1 MTRSA
6 AAKAT
11 QAADAVLD
19 WLRRQ
24 PPPVFPPARRGPP
37 DPAPTQPEAGTTD
50 APPRDAPSGAA
61 DAAGQGAQQTDVDGA
76 VDPGAVDPAAV
87 AAAPATPAPTVDDS
101 ATRPRPAT
109 APDAGGHG
117 RGAPLRLAHTDWL
130 HHRLVVTGPDAVVA
144 AFQAAAAGAGV
155 IPWHL
160 DADRIE
166 EDCFHRLVAPPPPQQ
181 RSLSLTGARIV
192 AGQLRA
198 VVARRHDL
206 AVGRVGRSRA
216 CPFDLHALVPVPGEI
231 LRRGPD
237 DAASQHWLWQH
248 WGTTRELRHVAAE
261 AVVSQ
266 DPRRQ
271 PNANETGFRVTFW
284 SADWS
289 PWRALAAVGGR
300 FPALR
305 FELHPSYDAP

>member
-37 DPAPTQPEAGTTD
+37 DPTPTQPEAGATD
-50 APPRDAPSGAA
+50 APPRDAPSGAE
-61 DAAGQGAQQTDVDGA
+61 DAAAQGTQQTDVDGA
-76 VDPGAVDPAAV
+76 VDPAAV
-87 AAAPATPAPTVDDS
+87 ASAPTTPAPTVDGI

-109 APDAGGHG
+109 APDAGGHC
-117 RGAPLRLAHTDWL
+117 RDAPLRLAHTDWL
-130 HHRLVVTGPDAVVA
+130 HHRLEVVGPAVALA
-144 AFQAAAAGAGV
+144 ALQAAAAGAGV

-166 EDCFHRLVAPPPPQQ
+166 EDCFHLLVAPPPPQQ

-198 VVARRHDL
+198 AVARRHDL

-261 AVVSQ
+261 AAASQ

>member
-50 APPRDAPSGAA
+50 APPRDAPSGAQMQR
-61 DAAGQGAQQTDVDGA
+61 GRGRNRQTWTGRSMPRRSTRGVEHPQRRHRPWTA
-76 VDPGAVDPAAV
+76 VRPGRARQRRLTRVAM
-87 AAAPATPAPTVDDS
+87 AAAPRCASPIPIGCT
-101 ATRPRPAT
+101 T
-109 APDAGGHG
+109 AWWSPD
-117 RGAPLRLAHTDWL
+117 RTLL
-130 HHRLVVTGPDAVVA
+130 VA

-166 EDCFHRLVAPPPPQQ
+166 EDCFHLLVAPPPPQQ

-198 VVARRHDL
+198 AVARRHDL

-261 AVVSQ
+261 AAASQ

>member
-24 PPPVFPPARRGPP
+24 PPPVSPSARRGREPIPARAPP
-37 DPAPTQPEAGTTD
+37 GASD
-50 APPRDAPSGAA
+50 APPDAN
-61 DAAGQGAQQTDVDGA
+61 AAGQATDLAGADGTVDVA
-76 VDPGAVDPAAV
+76 PDPGVDHAPV
-87 AAAPATPAPTVDDS
+87 AAPSATPA
-101 ATRPRPAT
+101 A
-109 APDAGGHG
+109 AGAEGKNRHG
-117 RGAPLRLAHTDWL
+117 GPLRLAHTDWL
-130 HHRLVVTGPDAVVA
+130 HHRLVVVGPAAALA

-166 EDCFHRLVAPPPPQQ
+166 EDCFHLLVAPPPPQQ

-198 VVARRHDL
+198 AVARRHDL

-231 LRRGPD
+231 LWRGPD
-237 DAASQHWLWQH
+237 DTESQHWLWQH

-261 AVVSQ
+261 AAASQ

-305 FELHPSYDAP
+305 FELNPSYDAP